1 MTANDLEDL
10 RPFCRDDAAFE
21 QLKQVLKQ
29 REASREQGWLDVAR
43 QTHRTQALEAQRR
56 AAEAASQAKSR
67 FLAMISHEL
76 RTPLNSILG
85 LSALLS
91 RQVVGALNP
100 KQAEYLDYIHGSGEH
115 LLAIISDILD
125 LSKVESGQ
133 ENLRLSQV
141 SLPEICQACL
151 AMMQPRAA
159 EKGLT
164 LAHQVTL
171 AGPVTCIADE
181 RRLRQMLLNLLSNAI
196 KFTSQGR
203 VALTVSRREALVE
216 FKVEDTGIGIPADQL
231 EQIFQPFTQI
241 DRGLDRQYE
250 GAGLGLALTRQLAQL
265 HGGHLRVTSVVG
277 QGSCFV
283 LALPMHGPEGNSVA
297 DLPTIKPV
305 PMGAGGHRLVVVDS
319 DLDHHRALVA
329 YVRACGWQV
338 NGCRSWSE
346 VHQQL
351 KGPLP
356 QLLIVG
362 DREACNPAL
371 ENHLQQL
378 KPPLVPQ
385 PIKVVILRPAD
396 MSARCSAVADAYID
410 LPLTIPKLE
419 RMLSL

>member
-1 MTANDLEDL
+1 MTANNLEDL

-21 QLKQVLKQ
+21 QLTQVLKR
-29 REASREQGWLDVAR
+29 REASREQCWLDSAR
-43 QTHRTQALEAQRR
+43 QHHRTQALEAQRR

-91 RQVVGALNP
+91 QQAVGALNP
-100 KQAEYLDYIHGSGEH
+100 KQVEYLDYIHGSGEH

-125 LSKVESGQ
+125 LSKVEAGQ
-133 ENLRLSQV
+133 ETLRLSPV
-141 SLPEICQACL
+141 ALSELCQACL
-151 AMMQPRAA
+151 AMMQPRAT
-159 EKGLT
+159 EKDLV
-164 LAHQVTL
+164 LVCQANA
-171 AGPVTCIADE
+171 AGPTTCVADE
-181 RRLRQMLLNLLSNAI
+181 HRLRQMLLNLLSNAI
-196 KFTSQGR
+196 KFTPQGR
-203 VALTVSRREALVE
+203 VTLTVNRREALVE
-216 FKVEDTGIGIPADQL
+216 FSVEDTGVGIPADQL

-250 GAGLGLALTRQLAQL
+250 GVGLGLALTRQLAQL
-265 HGGHLRVTSVVG
+265 HGGHLRVTSAAG

-283 LALPMHGPEGNSVA
+283 LSLPMNGPEAGPTA
-297 DLPTIKPV
+297 DLRAGRPV

-338 NGCRSWSE
+338 NGCRSWVE
-346 VHQQL
+346 VYPHLQDN
-351 KGPLP
+351 LP
-356 QLLIVG
+356 HLVIVG

-378 KPPLVPQ
+378 RPPLVPH

-396 MSARCSAVADAYID
+396 ATLGLSSTADAYID